1 MRLSNPEAL
10 TAHAVAGD
18 VTGDVCAPL
27 GFAARPHG
35 AGHFLNFTAIGGE
48 PDRRSRAK
56 AGAAVTNDTGS
67 WAYQPP
73 PNRERR
79 QLPARGTAVDDLN
92 ATEPAALPDR
102 TDTVT
107 LVARAAELRR
117 GSGRGSELTQDEML
131 PARRRRGPDDCQ
143 TCVPISGLLYLRDQD
158 PASPQCVHIKAAPIS
173 SPMNKGSPSGPM

>member
-35 AGHFLNFTAIGGE
+35 AGHFLNFTAIGCE

-79 QLPARGTAVDDLN
+79 QLLARGTAVDLN

-102 TDTVT
+102 ADTVT
-107 LVARAAELRR
+107 LVARAAELRH
-117 GSGRGSELTQDEML
+117 GSGSETLRDEML
-131 PARRRRGPDDCQ
+131 PAKRRRDLDDCH
-143 TCVPISGLLYLRDQD
+143 TCVPTCDLLYLRDQD
-158 PASPQCVHIKAAPIS
+158 PASPQCVHIKAAPVTS
-173 SPMNKGSPSGPM
+173 SIDKGSSSGPL